1 MNDDTSAPIL
11 NAMRLA
17 SSELREHALPATLL
31 PAIHRA
37 LDSRKAK
44 PARATSRRGAWL
56 GWSSLGTACAVA
68 CVMLVVNAPESGE
81 SNPSVAERSFVAVGS
96 DASRAGAAW
105 LVPTEMSQAR
115 LVGLGLPYDPAR
127 AGERMPAQVLVQDG
141 GDVLAVRVM
150 Q

>member
-1 MNDDTSAPIL
+1 MNDDNPAAL
-11 NAMRLA
+11 LHAMRLA
-17 SSELREHALPATLL
+17 GGELREHAPPAVLL

-37 LDSRKAK
+37 LDNRKAT
-44 PARATSRRGAWL
+44 PARAPSRRGAWL

-68 CVMLVVNAPESGE
+68 CLMLLVDAPEPNDGSAG
-81 SNPSVAERSFVAVGS
+81 AGERSFVAVGS
-96 DASRAGAAW
+96 DASRPGAAW

-115 LVGLGLPYDPAR
+115 LVGLGLPYDPTR
-127 AGERMPAQVLVQDG
+127 AGERMPAQVLIQDG